1 MTKQPGR
8 KIAMVGVSRGTPWP
22 KSLDVTQRVHEDPMR
37 DRSLVGL
44 LAGSLVGSL
53 VGLLAGLFAGLRVS
67 R

>member
-1 MTKQPGR
+1 
-8 KIAMVGVSRGTPWP
+8 MVAVSRGTPWS

-44 LAGSLVGSL
+44 LAGSLV
-53 VGLLAGLFAGLRVS
+53 VLLAGLFAGLRVS